1 MTAALDHVLRHNV
14 WANKTLLEH
23 CASLGAGALE
33 LSAPGTFGTLYG
45 TIQHIVGGEQ
55 WYISLLTGE
64 ELGRPIRRSEPRA
77 LDELIAIAART
88 GARAIEIAET
98 DDADRKLAV
107 DSADDSSTV
116 GTVLTQL
123 VHHSNEHRTHATTIL
138 SVNGKQPPFISGWR
152 YGMVTGISK
161 HDGDD

>member
-1 MTAALDHVLRHNV
+1 VTAALDHVLRHNA

-23 CASLGAGALE
+23 CAGLGADALK
-33 LSAPGTFGTLYG
+33 LSAEGTFGTLYG
-45 TIQHIVGGEQ
+45 TLQHIVGGEQ

-64 ELGRPIRRSEPRA
+64 ELGRPIRRSEPRP
-77 LDELIAIAART
+77 LDELISIAART
-88 GARAIEIAET
+88 GQRAVEIARS
-98 DDADRKLAV
+98 DDADRKVAV
-107 DSADDSSTV
+107 NSPEDSSTV
-116 GTVLTQL
+116 GTVLAQL

-152 YGMVTGISK
+152 YGRVAGLSK